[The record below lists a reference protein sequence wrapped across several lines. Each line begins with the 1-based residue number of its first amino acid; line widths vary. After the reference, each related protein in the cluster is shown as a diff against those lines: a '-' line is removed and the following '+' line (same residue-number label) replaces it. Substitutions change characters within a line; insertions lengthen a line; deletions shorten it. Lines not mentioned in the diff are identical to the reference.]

1 MEQAGGDY
9 YDWQALPDGRILVA
23 LADVTGHGI
32 GPALLASVCRAYSRA
47 TFGQHKG
54 FLESMER
61 INSPISGD
69 VGEGRFITFVAA
81 IVGPESAKLELL
93 SAGHAPLFIYWL
105 RHDRFDKMEAQGLP
119 LGISPE
125 FQSEPPQLLPF
136 DSGDL
141 LVLTTDGFFEWA
153 NGSEELFGTE
163 RLENSVR
170 ANRDKPAAEIISNLY
185 QDVLNFA
192 GGTAQKDDLT
202 AIVIKRL

>member
-1 MEQAGGDY
+1 MESARRCWRRYAAHIRESHSDN
-9 YDWQALPDGRILVA
+9 
-23 LADVTGHGI
+23 T
-32 GPALLASVCRAYSRA
+32 
-47 TFGQHKG
+47 KG
-54 FLESMER
+54 FWNQWSESIR
-61 INSPISGD
+61 RFLATWVRGVSSRLSP
-69 VGEGRFITFVAA
+69 A

-153 NGSEELFGTE
+153 NGSEKLFGTE